1 VNLLR
6 RRLPGRKPARR
17 LGASSAVGAV
27 ILGGLLYARGVE
39 PERVVVERVSLTLP
53 RLSPAFDGYR
63 VVQISDVHM
72 DGWMTPRR
80 LRRVVDLANA
90 QRPDLVAITGDFV
103 TGSPF
108 YSTAHLAPLLVGPLA
123 ELHAP
128 DGVYAV
134 LGNHD
139 HRAGAKALRRA
150 LHDAGIVEFDNRVH
164 TLKRGDALHVAGVDS
179 TYTGLDRL
187 DLVLEGLPDEG
198 CAVLL
203 AHEPDFA
210 DESAAT
216 GRFDLQLSGHSH
228 GGQVRLPFLGP
239 LALPAFGRRYPA
251 GLYEVGEMRLYT
263 NRGVGVTLARLRA
276 NCPPELTVFTLRAP
290 QGAGQPVGTSAC
302 RHLSQGPRRETTAR
316 GYRAS
321 GMGQPSGS

>member
-1 VNLLR
+1 MGYFESARHASLLAAIGAASMGG
-6 RRLPGRKPARR
+6 LFYARR
-17 LGASSAVGAV
+17 
-27 ILGGLLYARGVE
+27 VE

-53 RLSPAFDGYR
+53 RLAPAFDGYR
-63 VVQISDVHM
+63 IVQISDVHL
-72 DGWMTPRR
+72 DGWMTARR
-80 LRRVVDLANA
+80 LRRVVDLANE
-90 QRPDLVAITGDFV
+90 QRPDLISLTGDFV
-103 TGSPF
+103 TRSPF

-123 ELHAP
+123 ELRAP
-128 DGVYAV
+128 DGVLAV

-139 HRAGAKALRRA
+139 NRAGAKALRRA
-150 LHDAGIVEFDNRVH
+150 LRDAGIVELDNRVR
-164 TLKRGDALHVAGVDS
+164 TLKRGGDALHVAGVDS
-179 TYTGLDRL
+179 FYMGLDRL
-187 DLVLEGLPDEG
+187 DLVLEGLPDRG

-251 GLYEVGEMRLYT
+251 GLYELDGMRLYT

-276 NCPPELTVFTLRAP
+276 NCPPEITVLTLRAP
-290 QGAGQPVGTSAC
+290 
-302 RHLSQGPRRETTAR
+302 
-316 GYRAS
+316 
-321 GMGQPSGS
+321 